1 MLLVRTTTAYGA
13 VDAYQR
19 ARHVR
24 LYGDIHDG
32 WSTNPG
38 QASQG
43 EFWSKVLSKAL
54 ANAPGDDSALRH
66 TGIGFMGDIPWGTHV
81 CLFHE
86 PPRTRSIWRFAISSR
101 D

>member
-1 MLLVRTTTAYGA
+1 VLGPDSLGPIGYVISALRMLLVRTTTAYGA

-32 WSTNPG
+32 WSTYPG

-43 EFWSKVLSKAL
+43 EFWVQGAVQ
-54 ANAPGDDSALRH
+54 
-66 TGIGFMGDIPWGTHV
+66 GTRQ
-81 CLFHE
+81 CA
-86 PPRTRSIWRFAISSR
+86 RR
-101 D
+101 